1 MNPARP
7 DRPQDQP
14 HDKDLSQLYRDAAR
28 AEPPAALDRQIIAA
42 AQAEAARPRRRPWWR
57 SWLAPVT
64 AFATVVLTFTL
75 TLLVHQEREREE
87 AQPRS
92 EQHTPVAPAQ
102 APAAVPA
109 APTAPTMKQDRVDT
123 PRPAEPAPVPQ
134 RLERGERTPRP
145 SDLSS
150 IPPRESERRR
160 ADAPAAPPVGKAMP
174 EAFPG
179 AMKEEAAAPVQSRS
193 QEASPAPVAPASGD
207 SLPVPPPPAAVAP
220 AAPRPAPF
228 PQPAPAAE
236 AKRKAAPAAGTATGA
251 AAELSRMRNGRAA
264 PLEDKAL
271 RAAEDWLEEIRALKR
286 QGREGEAQEALA
298 QFRRAYPDY
307 ALPDDL
313 R

>member
-14 HDKDLSQLYRDAAR
+14 HDEDLSQLYRDAAR
-28 AEPPAALDRQIIAA
+28 DEPPAALDRMILEAA
-42 AQAEAARPRRRPWWR
+42 WTEAARTARAVRRPWWR

-87 AQPRS
+87 AKARS
-92 EQHTPVAPAQ
+92 EQHKPAAPAQ
-102 APAAVPA
+102 APAAAPSEPA
-109 APTAPTMKQDRVDT
+109 APTMKQDRADT

-134 RLERGERTPRP
+134 RLQRGERTARP
-145 SDLSS
+145 GDLSS
-150 IPPRESERRR
+150 VPPRESEGRR
-160 ADAPAAPPVGKAMP
+160 ADAPPLGKAMP

-193 QEASPAPVAPASGD
+193 QEAGPAPVAPASGD
-207 SLPVPPPPAAVAP
+207 SLPAPPPPAAVAP

-236 AKRKAAPAAGTATGA
+236 AKRKAAPAAGAATGA
-251 AAELSRMRNGRAA
+251 ATEISRMRDGRAE
-264 PLEDKAL
+264 PLEDRAL
-271 RAAEDWLEEIRALKR
+271 RAPEDWLEDIRALKR
-286 QGREGEAQEALA
+286 QGREREAQEALA
-298 QFRRAYPDY
+298 RFRRAYPDY
-307 ALPDDL
+307 ALPGDL